1 MCGGWVRDDDFVGR
15 FGHVGI
21 ERTRQRQA
29 DQRTDQLCGDERRRR
44 ARRNSREAVGEHPSD
59 CHCRIGEGSRTREP
73 VGGPD
78 IGTHR
83 RGSEAGPASSR
94 KREYQRDQSRCRDD
108 LTEEVARRHAFLRRD
123 FEDSTVEHGVG
134 KPSAAHCAEH
144 LDADVGKRIAPSD
157 TGTRTS
163 TEQPIC
169 RCHSRIEVGAG
180 DRTEH
185 EDEYC

>member
-1 MCGGWVRDDDFVGR
+1 MCRGWVRDDDFVGR

-44 ARRNSREAVGEHPSD
+44 GRRNSSEAVGEHPPN
-59 CHCRIGEGSRTREP
+59 CHRRIRERGGTGEP
-73 VGGPD
+73 VGGAYV
-78 IGTHR
+78 GTHGG
-83 RGSEAGPASSR
+83 RGDPGPPSARQS
-94 KREYQRDQSRCRDD
+94 EYQGDQPGCRDD